1 MLTQISVKMPD
12 RPGMLAEF
20 TKMLNEN
27 NIIIRSITVS
37 QIPGLV
43 LFLVNKPD
51 ECLKLLTEKG
61 FEYSTKEVIAAL
73 LPDNPSSS
81 EEIQK
86 VAQVLGDNNVNI
98 DFLYSTFV
106 KKNFLIILHVSDVEK
121 TKEILKNK
129 GIYLY
134 EKESF

>member
-43 LFLVNKPD
+43 LFLVNKPE

-106 KKNFLIILHVSDVEK
+106 KKNFLIILHVSDVDK

>member
-43 LFLVNKPD
+43 LFLVNKPE

-106 KKNFLIILHVSDVEK
+106 KKNFLIILHVSNIDK
-121 TKEILKNK
+121 AKEALKNK

>member
-27 NIIIRSITVS
+27 NIIIRAITVS

-43 LFLVNKPD
+43 LFIVNKPD
-51 ECLKLLTEKG
+51 EFLKLLTEKG
-61 FEYSTKEVIAAL
+61 FEYSTKEVISVL
-73 LPDNPSSS
+73 LPDNPTSS
-81 EEIQK
+81 ELIQK
-86 VAQVLGDNNVNI
+86 VAQVLGDNNINI

-106 KKNFLIILHVSDVEK
+106 KKGPVLIIHVSDNDK
-121 TKEILKNK
+121 AGEILKAN

-134 EKESF
+134 EK

>member
-61 FEYSTKEVIAAL
+61 FEYSIKEVIAAL

-106 KKNFLIILHVSDVEK
+106 KKNFLIILHVSNIDK
-121 TKEILKNK
+121 AKEALKNK

>member
-12 RPGMLAEF
+12 RPGMLAMF

-27 NIIIRSITVS
+27 NIVIQSITVS

-43 LFLVNKPD
+43 LFIVNKPD
-51 ECLKLLTEKG
+51 KFIKILEEKNYD
-61 FEYSTKEVIAAL
+61 YSTKEVIAVL

-98 DFLYSTFV
+98 DFLYSTFL
-106 KKNFLIILHVSDVEK
+106 KKGPMLIIHVSDTDK
-121 TKEILKNK
+121 AKEVLKSK
-129 GIYLY
+129 RIYLY
-134 EKESF
+134 E

>member
-1 MLTQISVKMPD
+1 MLTQISVQMPD
-12 RPGMLAEF
+12 RPGMLATF

-27 NIIIRSITVS
+27 NIVIQSITVS

-43 LFLVNKPD
+43 LFIVNKSD
-51 ECLKLLTEKG
+51 EFIKILEEKNYD
-61 FEYSTKEVIAAL
+61 YSTKEVIAVL

-98 DFLYSTFV
+98 DFLYSTFL
-106 KKNFLIILHVSDVEK
+106 KKGPVLIIHVSDNDK
-121 TKEILKNK
+121 AKEVLKSK
-129 GIYLY
+129 RIYLY
-134 EKESF
+134 E

>member
-106 KKNFLIILHVSDVEK
+106 KKNFLIILHVSNIDK
-121 TKEILKNK
+121 AKEALKNK

>member
-1 MLTQISVKMPD
+1 MLTQISVQMPD
-12 RPGMLAEF
+12 RPGMLAKF

-27 NIIIRSITVS
+27 NIVIQSITVS

-43 LFLVNKPD
+43 LFIVNKSD
-51 ECLKLLTEKG
+51 EFIKILEEKNYD
-61 FEYSTKEVIAAL
+61 YSTKEVIAVL

-98 DFLYSTFV
+98 DFLYSTFL
-106 KKNFLIILHVSDVEK
+106 KKGPVLIIHVSDTDK
-121 TKEILKNK
+121 AKEVLKSK
-129 GIYLY
+129 RIYLY
-134 EKESF
+134 E